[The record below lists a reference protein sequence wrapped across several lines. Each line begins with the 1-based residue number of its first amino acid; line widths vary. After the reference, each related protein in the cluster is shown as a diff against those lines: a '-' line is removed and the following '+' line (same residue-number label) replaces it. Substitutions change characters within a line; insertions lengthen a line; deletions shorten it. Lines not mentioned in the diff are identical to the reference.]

1 MKKYLIISIIFLILL
16 TQTAAAGHKLD
27 YFRKQIDGWGMDV
40 YTLDLD
46 KRELARE
53 DPTINYLPKADESSY
68 FLITSQE
75 LALLDLAVL
84 QDYSKVILV
93 CDSVFELSAEVSCDY
108 SSITTSRDLPKLS
121 DNSDYQLLNLTL
133 GTAEIILLPEVN
145 FVIPANV
152 TTSAGYF
159 GALGKAVV
167 AANSE
172 IDSDQVLSDKVGA
185 VASTPYYFELL
196 GYLVLVSLGIWIAMT
211 FRNVVSGKFN
221 LQDKLLVAYDFTHRY
236 ILIIKILLFV
246 LFVLVLASNIYFI
259 FSGGLHLIKDS
270 LSMLII
276 SDSLSS
282 LVKIPL
288 FYSILAFIVIAVN
301 ILFTILVFLY
311 IFAYLPRNYH
321 HALSFFE
328 EQLPAART
336 KPLIYALCVLLLLS
350 SVFLTGMHLVEV
362 TLFLLASLI
371 YVLAI
376 SKKLV
381 LSLYE
386 KAFVLA
392 VILLVVIFSLI
403 YKPIKTGNSIQYG
416 MDGVFSDTDRVVLL
430 PYMRRI
436 DDNVKF
442 QDYLVDVDFP
452 ILVNSFLIY
461 HPDFSIIK
469 NRNITEFDPSS
480 NFMILAN
487 GEKYFKFLSR
497 NYNILPYL
505 YSAEST
511 KFVSFSV
518 DATTQDTLYV
528 QLDFDCTE
536 DTAPREIF
544 LKKYN
549 STFQSVEYGLLV
561 FPGCTSETP
570 VISYVTSINSEFLRD
585 SPVFELGGY
594 DKVKISN
601 IKVFKNT
608 VEVPVKF
615 LKAPATFQVIG
626 ENTAIPS
633 DELYVYSTDTK
644 QNADVVMDSVPF
656 NIASV
661 LNDDPIFSTLSNNFV
676 IWSPSQGALLSN

>member
-1 MKKYLIISIIFLILL
+1 
-16 TQTAAAGHKLD
+16 
-27 YFRKQIDGWGMDV
+27 
-40 YTLDLD
+40 
-46 KRELARE
+46 
-53 DPTINYLPKADESSY
+53 
-68 FLITSQE
+68 
-75 LALLDLAVL
+75 
-84 QDYSKVILV
+84 
-93 CDSVFELSAEVSCDY
+93 
-108 SSITTSRDLPKLS
+108 
-121 DNSDYQLLNLTL
+121 
-133 GTAEIILLPEVN
+133 
-145 FVIPANV
+145 
-152 TTSAGYF
+152 
-159 GALGKAVV
+159 
-167 AANSE
+167 
-172 IDSDQVLSDKVGA
+172 
-185 VASTPYYFELL
+185 
-196 GYLVLVSLGIWIAMT
+196 
-211 FRNVVSGKFN
+211 
-221 LQDKLLVAYDFTHRY
+221 
-236 ILIIKILLFV
+236 
-246 LFVLVLASNIYFI
+246 
-259 FSGGLHLIKDS
+259 
-270 LSMLII
+270 MLIS

-288 FYSILAFIVIAVN
+288 FDSILAFIVIAVN

-518 DATTQDTLYV
+518 DATTQDTLEV

-544 LKKYN
+544 LKK
-549 STFQSVEYGLLV
+549 
-561 FPGCTSETP
+561 
-570 VISYVTSINSEFLRD
+570 
-585 SPVFELGGY
+585 
-594 DKVKISN
+594 
-601 IKVFKNT
+601 
-608 VEVPVKF
+608 
-615 LKAPATFQVIG
+615 
-626 ENTAIPS
+626 
-633 DELYVYSTDTK
+633 
-644 QNADVVMDSVPF
+644 
-656 NIASV
+656 
-661 LNDDPIFSTLSNNFV
+661 
-676 IWSPSQGALLSN
+676 